1 MDKYAIYLRKSRKDL
16 DLEAMGEGET
26 LARHKTALLELAEK
40 QGLYIEKIYEEM
52 VSGESIAARPQMQQL
67 LEDVWNDEYKGVL
80 VMEIERLARGN
91 TKDQGEVSEAFAA
104 SKTLIVT
111 PSKTYDPTNE
121 FDEEYFEFGLFM
133 SRREYK
139 TIRRRMERGLLAA
152 IKEGNYVGSLP
163 PYGYDIVR
171 INKKERTLK
180 LNEQSKYV
188 EMMFNWFVKDR
199 MSPGQIAKQLTAM
212 GIPTQTGKPE
222 WNRATVKDILQN
234 NLYTG
239 MIRWNRRKTSKEYD
253 EGKVTRKKRRL
264 TPNDYLV
271 VPGKHPAIV
280 DQEIF
285 DKAQT
290 LWSGNVPVKANT
302 TITNPFARLMFCKHC
317 GKAIS
322 YASYAHKN
330 GTVKPRMVHRESE
343 KCKVKSAFYDDVLK
357 AVIQALKLRVADFEF
372 KMTNDEVK
380 RQAKQQIQIIES
392 LEKELSAQEARRTK
406 LFEYLESAIYTKE
419 EFMERKEIITDRI
432 EKLKDNIQS
441 ERKKSF
447 DDVDYEELIHK
458 FSEVVDALSNP
469 DIPAKRKNDLLK
481 EIISRIEYDC
491 EDLGRG
497 KSGNIILDIYFKNQ
511 YQVQ

>member
-67 LEDVWNDEYKGVL
+67 LEDVWNEEYKGVL

-163 PYGYDIVR
+163 PYGYDIIR

-188 EMMFNWFVKDR
+188 EMMFNWFVNDR
-199 MSPGQIAKQLTAM
+199 MSCGQIAKQLTSM
-212 GIPTQTGKPE
+212 GIP
-222 WNRATVKDILQN
+222 
-234 NLYTG
+234 
-239 MIRWNRRKTSKEYD
+239 
-253 EGKVTRKKRRL
+253 
-264 TPNDYLV
+264 
-271 VPGKHPAIV
+271 
-280 DQEIF
+280 
-285 DKAQT
+285 
-290 LWSGNVPVKANT
+290 
-302 TITNPFARLMFCKHC
+302 
-317 GKAIS
+317 
-322 YASYAHKN
+322 
-330 GTVKPRMVHRESE
+330 
-343 KCKVKSAFYDDVLK
+343 
-357 AVIQALKLRVADFEF
+357 
-372 KMTNDEVK
+372 
-380 RQAKQQIQIIES
+380 IES
-392 LEKELSAQEARRTK
+392 LMFSFAKSETK
-406 LFEYLESAIYTKE
+406 K
-419 EFMERKEIITDRI
+419 
-432 EKLKDNIQS
+432 
-441 ERKKSF
+441 
-447 DDVDYEELIHK
+447 
-458 FSEVVDALSNP
+458 
-469 DIPAKRKNDLLK
+469 
-481 EIISRIEYDC
+481 
-491 EDLGRG
+491 
-497 KSGNIILDIYFKNQ
+497 
-511 YQVQ
+511 

>member
-26 LARHKTALLELAEK
+26 LARHRTALLELAEK
-40 QGLYIEKIYEEM
+40 QGLYIERIYEEM
-52 VSGESIAARPQMQQL
+52 VSGESIAARPQVQQL
-67 LEDVWNDEYKGVL
+67 LEDVWNGEYKGVL
-80 VMEIERLARGN
+80 VMEVERLARGN
-91 TKDQGEVSEAFAA
+91 TKDQGKVQEAFAA

-163 PYGYDIVR
+163 PYGYDIIR

-188 EMMFNWFVKDR
+188 AMMFDWFVNDH
-199 MSPGQIAKQLTAM
+199 MSAGQIAKRLTGM
-212 GIPTQTGKPE
+212 GVPTQTGKSE

-253 EGKVTRKKRRL
+253 EGKVKQKKRRL
-264 TPNDYLV
+264 TPDDYLV

-280 DQEIF
+280 DREVF

-290 LWSGNVPVKANT
+290 LWKGCVPVRANT
-302 TITNPFARLMFCKHC
+302 TVVNPFARLVYCQRC
-317 GKAIS
+317 GKAIG
-322 YASYAHKN
+322 YNSYAHKQN
-330 GTVKPRMVHRESE
+330 TSARMVHRESE
-343 KCKVKSAFYDDVLK
+343 ICKVKSAPYDNVLE
-357 AVIQALKLRVADFEF
+357 AVIQTLKLHIADFEF
-372 KMTNDEVK
+372 KMTDGEVK
-380 RQAKQQIQIIES
+380 RQAKQQAQVIES
-392 LEKELSAQEARRTK
+392 LEKELATQEAKRIK
-406 LFEYLESAIYTKE
+406 LFEYLESGIYTKE
-419 EFMERKEIITDRI
+419 EFVERKEVITQRI
-432 EKLKDNIQS
+432 EKLKVNIQT
-441 ERKKSF
+441 EREKSAA
-447 DDVDYEELIHK
+447 DVDYRELIHK
-458 FSEVVDALSNP
+458 FSEVVDALSDPN
-469 DIPAKRKNDLLK
+469 IPAKRKNDLLK
-481 EIISRIEYDC
+481 GIISRIEYDC
-491 EDLGRG
+491 EDLGTG
-497 KSGNIILDIYFKNQ
+497 KGGNVTLDIHFKDQ

>member
-67 LEDVWNDEYKGVL
+67 LEDVWNEEYKGVL

-163 PYGYDIVR
+163 PYGYDIIR

-188 EMMFNWFVKDR
+188 EMMFNWFVNDR
-199 MSPGQIAKQLTAM
+199 MSCGQIAKRLTAM

-222 WNRATVKDILQN
+222 WNRAVVKEILQN

-253 EGKVTRKKRRL
+253 EGKVMRKKRRL
-264 TPNDYLV
+264 APDDYLV

-280 DQEIF
+280 DQDLF

-290 LWSGNVPVKANT
+290 LWKGNVPVKANT
-302 TITNPFARLMFCKHC
+302 TIANPFAKLIFCKRC
-317 GKAIS
+317 GKAIG
-322 YASYAHKN
+322 YASYASKKGN
-330 GTVKPRMVHRESE
+330 VRPRMVHHESQT
-343 KCKVKSAFYDDVLK
+343 CKVKSVYYDDVLES
-357 AVIQALKLRVADFEF
+357 VTQALKMRIADFEF

-380 RQAKQQIQIIES
+380 RQAEQQTQMIES
-392 LEKELSAQEARRTK
+392 LEKELSAQEAKRTQ
-406 LFEYLESAIYTKE
+406 LFEYLESGIYTKE
-419 EFMERKEIITDRI
+419 EFMERKEIITARI
-432 EKLKDNIQS
+432 EKLKISIQS
-441 ERKKSF
+441 EREKSSV
-447 DDVDYEELIHK
+447 DVDYEEMIHK
-458 FSEVVDALSNP
+458 FSEVVDALSDSN
-469 DIPAKRKNDLLK
+469 IPAKRKNDLLK
-481 EIISRIEYDC
+481 EIISRIEYEC
-491 EDLGRG
+491 EDLGAG
-497 KSGNIILDIYFKNQ
+497 KGGNVILDIHFKDQ
-511 YQVQ
+511 C

>member
-26 LARHKTALLELAEK
+26 LARHRTALLELAKK

-163 PYGYDIVR
+163 PYGYDIIR

-188 EMMFNWFVKDR
+188 EMMFNWFVNDR
-199 MSPGQIAKQLTAM
+199 MTTGQIAKKLTEM

-222 WNRATVKDILQN
+222 WNRGTVKEILQN

-239 MIRWNRRKTSKEYD
+239 MIRWNRRKVSKEYE
-253 EGKVTRKKRRL
+253 EGKVKKKKRRL
-264 TPNDYLV
+264 TSNDYLI

-280 DQEIF
+280 SQEIF
-285 DKAQT
+285 DEAQT

-302 TITNPFARLMFCKHC
+302 TVISPFARLVFCKHC

-322 YASYAHKN
+322 YVSYTCQKGN
-330 GTVKPRMVHRESE
+330 VRPRMVHRESE
-343 KCKVKSAFYDDVLK
+343 KCKVKSAAYDDVLG
-357 AVIQALKLRVADFEF
+357 AVIQALKMRIADFEF

-380 RQAKQQIQIIES
+380 RQAQQQKQIIES
-392 LEKELSAQEARRTK
+392 LEKELSAQEAKRNQ
-406 LFEYLESAIYTKE
+406 LFEYLESGIYTKE
-419 EFMERKEIITDRI
+419 EFVERKEIITDRI
-432 EKLKDNIQS
+432 EKLKANIQS
-441 ERKKSF
+441 ERKKSSS
-447 DDVDYEELIHK
+447 DVDYEELIHR
-458 FSEVVDALSNP
+458 FSEVVDALGNP
-469 DIPAKRKNDLLK
+469 DIPAKQKNDLLK
-481 EIISRIEYDC
+481 GIISKIEYDC
-491 EDLGRG
+491 EDLGRNKG
-497 KSGNIILDIYFKNQ
+497 GNVTLDVHFKN
-511 YQVQ
+511 